1 MKNLDSVLAA
11 YLAGW
16 AIFFVYYISV
26 SQRMGALREEVERLK
41 AMLVK
46 GSSK

>member
-16 AIFFVYYISV
+16 AIFFVYYVSV
-26 SQRMGALREEVERLK
+26 SQRMSTLRDEVERLK
-41 AMLVK
+41 SLLNK
-46 GSSK
+46 GK